1 MVFSSES
8 RSCLLLPTTA
18 LLLRALAITG
28 NQNHNDQKNMASC
41 NCPQILEK
49 EMVFTSN
56 KWYVLRSKW
65 PLVVTEHPDDFWE
78 LPKVSPCESVSMGH
92 FSVCHPRT
100 AELLTSLKIFLVLN
114 PTVFITVTLTWLHC
128 NIFNECCSKWVA
140 TDFCSCYGLVGII
153 TWDSVL
159 WFIPG
164 LKNNREQ
171 TRWVHF
177 TWTIICHPSHR
188 ALLFCNIK
196 AELLSIIRY
205 IHQYLLYKH
214 RQLRRHFSGTEME
227 SVDQTIIC

>member
-78 LPKVSPCESVSMGH
+78 LPKVSPCESVSMRY
-92 FSVCHPRT
+92 FSVCHPCT
-100 AELLTSLKIFLVLN
+100 AELRTSLKIFLVLN

-140 TDFCSCYGLVGII
+140 TDFCSL
-153 TWDSVL
+153 L
-159 WFIPG
+159 WTSRDNHLGFGVVIHTRV
-164 LKNNREQ
+164 KEQ
-171 TRWVHF
+171 LWTGKMSSLYMDNHLSSF
-177 TWTIICHPSHR
+177 T
-188 ALLFCNIK
+188 
-196 AELLSIIRY
+196 
-205 IHQYLLYKH
+205 
-214 RQLRRHFSGTEME
+214 
-227 SVDQTIIC
+227 